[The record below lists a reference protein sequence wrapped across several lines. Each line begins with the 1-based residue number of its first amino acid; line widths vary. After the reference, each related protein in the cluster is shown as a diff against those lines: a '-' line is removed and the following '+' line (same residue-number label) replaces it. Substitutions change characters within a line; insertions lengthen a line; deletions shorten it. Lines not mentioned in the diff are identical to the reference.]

1 MRKRTVKGRTSGI
14 RTESVLVHP
23 RTGEE
28 IILKRSGRKTLSV
41 ELKPDASLIV
51 RAPLGVPEERIFSFL
66 EEHRTWIESRRGKLL
81 ERIEAMPSDAL
92 SDEAIRKLANEAVRD
107 IPIRVRHFAPLVGV
121 TYGRITIRNQK
132 TRWGSCSAKKNL
144 NFNCLLMLTPPEVR
158 DYVVVH
164 ELCHIREMNHSAR
177 FWAQVERVL
186 PDYRVQV
193 RWLRENGAAIMRRM
207 LIG

>member
-1 MRKRTVKGRTSGI
+1 M
-14 RTESVLVHP
+14 HP
-23 RTGEE
+23 RTGEK
-28 IILKRSGRKTLSV
+28 IVLKRSGRKTLSV
-41 ELKPDASLIV
+41 EIRPDASLLV
-51 RAPLGVPEERIFSFL
+51 RAPLAVPEERILSFL
-66 EEHRTWIESRRGKLL
+66 EGHSAWIESRRERLL
-81 ERIEAMPSDAL
+81 DRIESMPSRAL
-92 SDEAIRKLANEAVRD
+92 SDDEIRKLADEAVRD
-107 IPIRVRHFAPLVGV
+107 IPKRVRHFAPLVGV
-121 TYGRITIRNQK
+121 TCGRITIRNQK
-132 TRWGSCSAKKNL
+132 TRWGSCSAKRNL

-193 RWLRENGAAIMRRM
+193 RWLRENGAAVMRRM

>member
-1 MRKRTVKGRTSGI
+1 MIRGRTSGI
-14 RTESVLVHP
+14 RAESVLVHP

-28 IILKRSGRKTLSV
+28 IILKRSARKTLSV
-41 ELKPDASLIV
+41 ELKPDTSLLV
-51 RAPLGVPEERIFSFL
+51 RAPLGMPEEKIFSFL
-66 EEHRTWIESRRGKLL
+66 EDHKSWIESRRGKLL

-92 SDEAIRKLANEAVRD
+92 SNEEIRKLADEAMQDLPR
-107 IPIRVRHFAPLVGV
+107 RVRHFAPLVGV
-121 TYGRITIRNQK
+121 TFGRITIRNQK
-132 TRWGSCSAKKNL
+132 TRWGSCSSKKNL

-186 PDYRVQV
+186 PHYRVQV

-207 LIG
+207 LIE

>member
-1 MRKRTVKGRTSGI
+1 MGI
-14 RTESVLVHP
+14 RTESVLIHP

-28 IILKRSGRKTLSV
+28 IVLKRSSRRTMSV
-41 ELKPDASLIV
+41 ELRPDASLLV
-51 RAPLGVPEERIFSFL
+51 RAPLGVSEESILFFL
-66 EEHRTWIESRRGKLL
+66 EGHRTWIETRRGKLL
-81 ERIEAMPSDAL
+81 ERIESMPSGAL
-92 SDEAIRKLANEAVRD
+92 SNEEIRKLADEAVQD
-107 IPIRVRHFAPLVGV
+107 IPKRVRHFAPLVGV
-121 TYGRITIRNQK
+121 SYGRITIRNQK

-193 RWLRENGAAIMRRM
+193 RWLRANGAAIMRRM

>member
-1 MRKRTVKGRTSGI
+1 M

-28 IILKRSGRKTLSV
+28 IVLKRSGRKTLSV
-41 ELKPDASLIV
+41 ELRPDGSLLV
-51 RAPLGVPEERIFSFL
+51 RSPLGMPEERILSFL
-66 EEHRTWIESRRGKLL
+66 EGHRTWIESRRNRLI
-81 ERIEAMPSDAL
+81 ERIESMPSEPL
-92 SDEAIRKLANEAVRD
+92 SGDEIRKLADEAVQD
-107 IPIRVRHFAPLVGV
+107 IPKRVRHYAPLVGV

-132 TRWGSCSAKKNL
+132 TRWGSCSAKRNL

-193 RWLRENGAAIMRRM
+193 RWLRENGAAVMRRM

>member
-1 MRKRTVKGRTSGI
+1 MSRGRTSGI

-28 IILKRSGRKTLSV
+28 ILLKRSSRRTLSV
-41 ELKPDASLIV
+41 ELRPDASLLV
-51 RAPLGVPEERIFSFL
+51 RAPLGVSEAGIISFL
-66 EEHRTWIESRRGKLL
+66 EGQSAWIESRRKKLL
-81 ERIEAMPSDAL
+81 ERIESMPSDSL
-92 SDEAIRKLANEAVRD
+92 SDEEIKTLADEAMLD
-107 IPIRVRHFAPLVGV
+107 IPKRVRHFAPLVGV

-132 TRWGSCSAKKNL
+132 TRWGSCSA
-144 NFNCLLMLTPPEVR
+144 
-158 DYVVVH
+158 YVVVH

-177 FWAQVERVL
+177 FWAQVGRVL

-207 LIG
+207 LNI